1 MYLASELVSR
11 FDKHYGQVVKFR
23 LLALEIR
30 PYGKLDRV
38 EPPAVEK
45 SKSGMRCVCNKVRA
59 VR

>member
-38 EPPAVEK
+38 EPPR
-45 SKSGMRCVCNKVRA
+45 SRSQKVA
-59 VR
+59 